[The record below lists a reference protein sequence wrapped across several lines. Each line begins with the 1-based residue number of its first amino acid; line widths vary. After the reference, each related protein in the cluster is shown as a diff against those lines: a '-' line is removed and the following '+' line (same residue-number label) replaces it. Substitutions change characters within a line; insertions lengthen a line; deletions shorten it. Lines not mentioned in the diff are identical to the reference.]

1 VIKGHISDWGGPRTL
16 RGAGDFTIKFWGVR
30 GSIACPGPETV
41 RYGGNT
47 TCIEVRCGEHLIVFD
62 AGTGIRALGAELGP
76 QAPISFDLFFTHTHW
91 DHVGGLPFFGP
102 AFDSRNHIRLWA
114 GHLTP
119 GQTLRDVLTN
129 LMMAPLFPVS
139 LDVFQAS
146 CTFNEFACGT
156 TLTPVPGVVLKTGPL
171 NHPNNACGYRVEFGG
186 KVFALITDTE
196 HSPGGPDPR
205 VLTLARDADV
215 MVYDAMYTDE
225 EYPRFKGWGHS
236 TWQEALRVADAAG
249 VRRVVLFHHDPSHDD
264 AFMDRI
270 AEAADRIR
278 PGTLVAREGAVLNL

>member
-1 VIKGHISDWGGPRTL
+1 L

-62 AGTGIRALGAELGP
+62 AGTGIRALGAELGSH
-76 QAPISFDLFFTHTHW
+76 APVSLDLFFTHTHW

-114 GHLTP
+114 GHLVP

-156 TLTPVPGVVLKTGPL
+156 TLAPVPGVVLKTGLL
-171 NHPNNACGYRVEFGG
+171 NHPNNACGYRLEFGG

-196 HSPGGPDPR
+196 HLPGGPDPR

-225 EYPRFKGWGHS
+225 EYPRFQGWGHS

-249 VRRVVLFHHDPSHDD
+249 VKQVVLFHHDPSHDD

-270 AEAADRIR
+270 AQTADRIR
-278 PGTLVAREGAVLNL
+278 PGTVVAREGMVLNL